1 MKIARTALAFA
12 AGLLL
17 VPGFC
22 PAQSAKADDIVAKIT
37 EIEIN
42 LMRKDLRDQ
51 KKQIVAANLPL
62 TGDEAARF
70 WPVYDAYTR
79 ETIKVNDNRYG
90 LVKDYAANYATL
102 TDAQA
107 SSYIRRWI
115 GVDEAA
121 AKVRVEWIPKFEAVL
136 GEKKA
141 AVFFQIDHRVGLM
154 QEIQLSSQLP
164 LVLP

>member
-22 PAQSAKADDIVAKIT
+22 HAQSAKADDIVAKIT

-70 WPVYDAYTR
+70 WPVYDSYTR

-90 LVKDYAANYATL
+90 LVKEYAANYATL